1 MDILEKILTG
11 NLGYGV
17 IIILAAVF
25 FAVYQIFI
33 VPKLQRVD
41 GLENNLRNLREK
53 HKEEVDS
60 LRAEHKEKVDELDQ
74 LIADGI
80 STISSQQETIAGLE
94 KHGSD
99 QASTIEKLTRIDTMV
114 QTSLAIKQAL
124 EKLEDELE
132 GLSKELKTN
141 SLETENAY
149 KGLIKSVNE
158 ELSPVIRQQFKD
170 FGDKSKEVESR
181 LGSVESLCREMITLK
196 STGTSQLSSSL
207 AVIESGISDLRG
219 LYASQ
224 RNLQTGD
231 DEMNVFGV
239 K

>member
-1 MDILEKILTG
+1 MDIIEKLLTG

-41 GLENNLRNLREK
+41 GLENNDRDLREK
-53 HKEEVDS
+53 HKQELEE
-60 LRAEHKEKVDELDQ
+60 LREKHEKKVAALDA
-74 LIADGI
+74 LVADNIG
-80 STISSQQETIAGLE
+80 TLASQQETIANLE
-94 KHGSD
+94 QHVGD
-99 QASTIEKLTRIDTMV
+99 QASTIEKLTRIDTIV
-114 QTSLAIKQAL
+114 QTSLDIRQAID
-124 EKLEDELE
+124 KLEDT
-132 GLSKELKTN
+132 LSSMSKDLKN
-141 SLETENAY
+141 SSLETENAY

-158 ELSPVIRQQFKD
+158 ELAPVIRQQFKD

-181 LGSVESLCREMITLK
+181 LGSVEALCREMITLK
-196 STGTSQLSSSL
+196 STNTSQLSSSL
-207 AVIESGISDLRG
+207 ATIESGISDLRG

-231 DEMNVFGV
+231 DDMNVFGV